1 MNKKKAN
8 MAYWDMIDDLADEY
22 VKGLM
27 AMSHKEIPQD
37 EDEFEEVFEED
48 FNEVVTE
55 LGKEIT
61 ELATKLLEERLGAE
75 FPYVD
80 ENY

>member
-1 MNKKKAN
+1 MNAKKAN
-8 MAYWDMIDDLADEY
+8 LAYWDMIDDLAEEY
-22 VKGLM
+22 VRGLI
-27 AMSHKEIPQD
+27 AFSNSGIQID
-37 EDEFEEVFEED
+37 EDEDED
-48 FNEVVTE
+48 DVVLE

-61 ELATKLLEERLGAE
+61 EFATKLLEERLNAE

>member
-8 MAYWDMIDDLADEY
+8 MAYWDSIDSLAEGYVEALIAHSMQSVIIDEEEY
-22 VKGLM
+22 
-27 AMSHKEIPQD
+27 
-37 EDEFEEVFEED
+37 ED
-48 FNEVVTE
+48 VVLE

-61 ELATKLLEERLGAE
+61 EFATKLLEERLSAE

>member
-8 MAYWDMIDDLADEY
+8 MAQWDMIDDLTENY
-22 VKGLM
+22 VKCLLSF
-27 AMSHKEIPQD
+27 SHKEIP
-37 EDEFEEVFEED
+37 EDEEFD
-48 FNEVVTE
+48 DVVLE

-61 ELATKLLEERLGAE
+61 EFATKLLEERLNAE

>member
-8 MAYWDMIDDLADEY
+8 LAYWDMIDYFAEEY
-22 VKGLM
+22 VRDLITLSKNR
-27 AMSHKEIPQD
+27 IPVG
-37 EDEFEEVFEED
+37 EEYEEKFNED
-48 FNEVVTE
+48 FDDVVLE

-61 ELATKLLEERLGAE
+61 EFATKLLEERLNAE

>member
-8 MAYWDMIDDLADEY
+8 MAYWDSIDGLAEEY
-22 VKGLM
+22 VKQLIAHSM
-27 AMSHKEIPQD
+27 PSVVIDD
-37 EDEFEEVFEED
+37 EEYDDAVL
-48 FNEVVTE
+48 E

-61 ELATKLLEERLGAE
+61 EFATKLLEERLGAE

>member
-8 MAYWDMIDDLADEY
+8 MMYWDGIDTLSERY
-22 VKGLM
+22 VERLM
-27 AMSHKEIPQD
+27 AFSQNIPIYA
-37 EDEFEEVFEED
+37 DEFEEKFDESQED
-48 FNEVVTE
+48 VVLE

-61 ELATKLLEERLGAE
+61 EFATKLLEERLGAE